1 MYVAM
6 INKIGNQSISNQTIL
21 ALTPQSQFVNS
32 FIVFF
37 YYYYMFSPDDSASGM
52 LFTIFYAF
60 YGIIIIGIFLGIL
73 GDVSSYLPYHIV
85 SAMQYIYI

>member
-1 MYVAM
+1 MHVAI
-6 INKIGNQSISNQTIL
+6 INEIANQSISNQTVL
-21 ALTPQSQFVNS
+21 ALTTQSQFVNS

-37 YYYYMFSPDDSASGM
+37 FNYYYMFSPDDSASGM

-73 GDVSSYLPYHIV
+73 GDVSSYFPYHIV
-85 SAMQYIYI
+85 SAM